1 MTTLIQTSA
10 LQTFSK
16 NLIRLDRFL
25 QLAKSL
31 ELNDAEV
38 FRIRKEFFWQTTED
52 ELIKIRDEA
61 VTSKPALETNKPEL
75 LKEVTKLQK
84 EREEG
89 FIAEQMSLYHRLR
102 NELTIIQLVSI
113 ADGYRNEAT
122 TLLFRKKTSSLVRH
136 KTEIVKVLS
145 DTPVPLDW
153 NELYED
159 IIRVAVNQ
167 MTRTAKYRSW
177 IDRIKNDFSLTPS
190 VNGDDI
196 DNIEEIIAT
205 RNVLAHNAGIV
216 NRDYEERAAPH
227 YRRTGQTAPVA
238 GSLRHIDQVY
248 CTSAAQCFERV
259 IHAIDAEVYRVTI

>member
-1 MTTLIQTSA
+1 MTTTSA
-10 LQTFSK
+10 LQTFSQ
-16 NLIRLDRFL
+16 NLLRLDRFL

-31 ELNDAEV
+31 ELNDSEV
-38 FRIRKEFFWQTTED
+38 FKIRKEFFWQTTED
-52 ELIKIRDEA
+52 ELVKIRDEA
-61 VTSKPALETNKPEL
+61 VLRRPDLETSQAEL
-75 LKEVTKLQK
+75 LKEITKLQK

-89 FIAEQMSLYHRLR
+89 FIAEQMGLYHRLR
-102 NELTIIQLVSI
+102 DELTVIELVAI

-122 TLLFRKKTSSLVRH
+122 ALLFRKKTSALVRH
-136 KTEIVKVLS
+136 KAEIVKSLS
-145 DTPVPLDW
+145 DTPIPLDW

-159 IIRVAVNQ
+159 IIRVAVNA

-177 IDRIKNDFSLTPS
+177 IDKIKNDFSLTPTI
-190 VNGDDI
+190 NAADI
-196 DNIEEIIAT
+196 DDIEEIIAT
-205 RNVLAHNAGIV
+205 RNVLAHNTGIV

-227 YRRTGQTAPVA
+227 YRRTGQTAPIA